1 MRKISARFPVKN
13 LTNCYLGKLR
23 MKLVKENVVLKE
35 LIKEDIIANNVKNKH
50 FKLERGQRA
59 SS

>member
-1 MRKISARFPVKN
+1 MRKISARFPVKK

-23 MKLVKENVVLKE
+23 MKLVKENMVLKE

-50 FKLERGQRA
+50 FKLERGY
-59 SS
+59 